1 MKKIGGKSFWII
13 LVLSI
18 TSLFL
23 LIVGVI
29 FLTKKSET
37 EFYSSGYIISSGA
50 TKTDRY
56 YFNDN
61 TTYKENVFEEY
72 IFKDMQNNEVHISKD
87 NFIHYLDNS
96 MSFMQN
102 GVILDLDNLDTS
114 LVPYY
119 NITDKSLLKYNNGS
133 YYIENSDKTLIFT
146 NFLGRISE
154 NKYIVV
160 GSNIKVKLAG
170 NDNPVSGDYFEVL
183 FVENGIVKIEN
194 QEGSYQ
200 TVSDG
205 TIIYIG
211 DNIKIDLGTQ
221 KVISN
226 NTEKLSLQEM
236 TINGDDNIDIKDETG
251 KIDKDNTSETGESAE
266 KDANISDT
274 ENNNTTGNDTEEET
288 TSVLKKE
295 VSINLI
301 TAEAKINS
309 LSASFQIIDTAN
321 FIKGNLIFNLV
332 NTTTGKTVYTKTLAN
347 VPDIQNVSVSSLSP
361 DCNYVMTITEENN
374 STSTEYF
381 KKVFQTESLDLK
393 LIRDLATTN
402 SLSYTLNFGES
413 SEVKSANVSLYDE
426 NGQVGATHTIING
439 EDNTINFSSLEK
451 NKKYNVVVDSVIFN
465 NTNYAE
471 TYTINRSDMTL
482 KEKPILNEISVSTD
496 TENQNFTLKMELP
509 EDVDKS
515 ITRYTYE
522 IYKAED
528 LTEENINSAKPVYTY
543 SQNDLKDV
551 TLSLGIDGLEEK
563 TDYRFKVIVEYYDNY
578 KYGTLE
584 TNFSDYFQVV
594 GKPTITFE
602 EETVDFNLIKGKII
616 LKDEGCLV
624 PFEGRECNDNSN
636 DIIVRYR
643 SALETSTKAIKSAFI
658 QNSKNKNEYYMS
670 LELNNLIE
678 NTNYIFE
685 VYSDIDLKNGSGLKE
700 SQYIGGFT
708 VKTKGIESLKMQNW
722 HQNTSTYNTPISV
735 NTELVS
741 TVPESNY
748 GDKLASLTFK
758 LYRGDITNGIKA
770 EPIIVFKDT
779 EDIKGKYYN
788 KEFSVTSNMLGINNL
803 DELRELS
810 GGKLSR
816 YYTIEVTDAYDASE
830 TNKFNIIDNLFVFE
844 TPAILLLEDEV
855 ESPSIIV
862 EELTNIQMKSGE
874 YTKKYDPNLS
884 DSIIVGYQV
893 IASFNKEKIETYFQG
908 ENPIKTINFHISKD
922 GKEVA
927 LSEGAKTINLANDNT
942 YTKYFF
948 LDYGSDYNTED
959 DTLRRGNTYVFSYD
973 ISIDT
978 NNDGKSDTVFPS
990 NRPVSGKMTSIK
1002 QDPTFKMY
1010 IDNST
1015 ASSVTYKYQI
1025 TDYDNALYK
1034 SNEEDN
1040 YYIYYTIDGDDNEY
1054 QSIITKR
1061 EDYNI
1066 VEISN
1071 LVPSALYSL
1080 NYYRA
1085 SSKRESDISKVNIG
1099 KYLFDGIH
1107 ESPLL
1112 EYKLDYGNFDNRLKV
1127 IIEDNDFLNRVS
1139 AYRLVLSSDDTND
1152 KDYEL
1157 ILSSINESSECDDK
1171 KCIIID
1177 YSNIQQFKGN
1187 NVKVS
1192 LEAFYDTGLIGF
1204 SQESKLGNYFKSL
1217 GYVDDKNLSKVG
1229 YVLQNTS
1236 TTEIGKYVYLN
1247 SNGGLETSNTPK
1259 GILGYSLTPG
1269 EGTNLWK
1276 LKVVNL
1282 VNINE
1287 NKFVSFDTIAKEISV
1302 YPVTKGIFETS
1313 TSTTRN
1319 TFNPKVLDKVNLN
1332 AGDNNFK
1339 FTSIT
1344 PKVKSE
1350 VTPLIN
1356 GGVVDIDL
1364 SIDSSTLESDFV
1376 KTDDDKY
1383 KFYIDIYTKNECSI
1397 KDQNCSSEL
1406 VYLKSIETD
1415 YDNLTGITFE
1425 GLDPDTTYYYKIS
1438 ADMNKNG
1445 TSVKTPLFDYNRS
1458 GYIEYQNSFKTLGK
1472 DEIFTRVTYNY
1483 DSKITEET
1491 YSKRTLN
1498 IISYLNTNKN
1508 FNIKYE
1514 LYDNLGN
1521 LEYESTINNNDITT
1535 SGSKYLAKY
1544 SEDITGNTFVF
1555 GENYHTLK
1563 IYAVTTD
1570 LGKELELYNKVLTNG
1585 GLGEQQDI
1593 GELINPSFNISQT
1606 SIINNDEGSN
1616 NYGIKYEI
1624 NVKDEDKV
1632 INNGIYNIE
1641 LQNASYE
1648 NACTGH
1654 EEDCKATVD
1663 IKNSTCTING
1673 SSKNCTIVSQDQ
1685 NGNQVLNITFNDLKP
1700 NTNYIIYVYANTY
1713 RNNLSLD
1720 EKEGLVYVRKSQ
1732 YTKSELGFSLGAV
1745 TPTAVS
1751 KNKLVI
1757 TFTGASNLENKLK
1770 KIDYNITVIG
1780 AEKIAEGT
1788 LEIGKNINFGRDK
1801 DNYPT
1806 LEIPIANGNE
1816 LGLNNYIILTYY
1828 YETDDGSIEVL
1839 MFGEDTNMQYPVK
1852 SENK

>member
-1 MKKIGGKSFWII
+1 MIKMKKIGGKSFWII
-13 LVLSI
+13 LIISI
-18 TSLFL
+18 TSLIL
-23 LIVGVI
+23 LTVGVI

-37 EFYSSGYIISSGA
+37 EFYSSGYIISSSA
-50 TKTDRY
+50 TKTDKY
-56 YFNDN
+56 YFNEN

-72 IFKDMQNNEVHISKD
+72 VFKDTQNNEVRTSKD

-102 GVILDLDNLDTS
+102 GVILDLNNLETS

-119 NITDKSLLKYNNGS
+119 NITDKSILKYNNGS

-146 NFLGRISE
+146 HFLGRISE
-154 NKYIVV
+154 NKYIAV
-160 GSNIKVKLAG
+160 GNNIKVKLAG
-170 NDNPVSGDYFEVL
+170 NDNPVNGDYFEIL
-183 FVENGIVKIEN
+183 FVEDGIVKIEN

-205 TIIYIG
+205 TIIYVG

-226 NTEKLSLQEM
+226 DIEKLSLQEM
-236 TINGDDNIDIKDETG
+236 TINGDENIDIKDESG
-251 KIDKDNTSETGESAE
+251 KIDKDNTGNTGENKE
-266 KDANISDT
+266 NIEGSNT
-274 ENNNTTGNDTEEET
+274 ENNNPNNTTENNNLEET

-295 VSINLI
+295 VSVNLI

-309 LSASFQIIDTAN
+309 LSASFQIIDTAD
-321 FIKGNLIFNLV
+321 FIKGNLVFTLV
-332 NTTTGKTVYTKTLAN
+332 NTTTGKLVYTKTLAN
-347 VPDIQNVSVSSLSP
+347 VTDIQNVNVSSLSP
-361 DCNYVMTITEENN
+361 DCTYVMTIIEENN
-374 STSTEYF
+374 TSSTEYF

-393 LIRDLATTN
+393 LIRDLVTTD
-402 SLSYTLNFGES
+402 SLSYTLDFGTS

-426 NGQVGATHTIING
+426 NGQVVDTHTITNG
-439 EDNTINFSSLEK
+439 EDNTIVFSSLKK
-451 NKKYNVVVDSVIFN
+451 NQKYDVIVDSVIFN

-496 TENQNFTLKMELP
+496 AENQNFTLKMEKPLD
-509 EDVDKS
+509 EDMS
-515 ITRYTYE
+515 ITKYTYE
-522 IYKAED
+522 IYKVED
-528 LTEENINSAKPVYTY
+528 LTEENINNAEPVYIY
-543 SQNDLKDV
+543 SQT
-551 TLSLGIDGLEEK
+551 TLEDITLRLGTNGLEEK

-578 KYGTLE
+578 KYGTIE
-584 TNFSDYFQVV
+584 TNYSDYFQVV

-602 EETVDFNLIKGKII
+602 EETIDFNYIKGII
-616 LKDEGCLV
+616 TLKDEGCLI
-624 PFEGRECNDNSN
+624 PFEGRECNNNSN
-636 DIIVRYR
+636 NIIVRYR
-643 SALETSTKAIKSAFI
+643 SALETSTKIVKSEFI
-658 QNSKNKNEYYMS
+658 QDSDNKNEYHMN
-670 LELNNLIE
+670 LELTNLIE
-678 NTNYIFE
+678 NTTYIFE
-685 VYSDIDLKNGSGLKE
+685 FYSDIDLKNGTGIQN

-708 VKTKGIESLKMQNW
+708 VQTKGIESLKMQNW
-722 HQNTSTYNTPISV
+722 QQNISTYDIPISV

-748 GDKLASLTFK
+748 GDKLASITFK
-758 LYRGDITNGIKA
+758 LYRGDVKNGIKT
-770 EPIIVFKDT
+770 EPLIIFKDN
-779 EDIKGKYYN
+779 DNIKGKYYN
-788 KEFSVTSNMLGINNL
+788 KEFSITSNMLGINNL

-816 YYTIEVTDAYDASE
+816 YYTIEVTDAFDESG
-830 TNKFNIIDNLFVFE
+830 TNEFDIMDNLFVFE
-844 TPAILLLEDEV
+844 TPSILLLEDEV
-855 ESPSIIV
+855 ESPTIV
-862 EELTNIQMKSGE
+862 VEGLTNIQMKSGE

-893 IASFNKEKIETYFQG
+893 VAVFNKEKIETYFQG
-908 ENPIKTINFHISKD
+908 DNPIKTINFHISKY
-922 GKEVA
+922 GKEIS
-927 LSEGAKTINLANDNT
+927 LSEEERTIDLTSENN

-948 LDYGSDYNTED
+948 LDYGSDYNTD
-959 DTLRRGNTYVFSYD
+959 DDVLRRGNTYVFSYD

-978 NNDGKSDTVFPS
+978 NNDGKADTTFPS
-990 NRPVSGKMTSIK
+990 NKPISDKMTSIK
-1002 QDPTFKMY
+1002 QDPSFRMY

-1015 ASSVTYKYQI
+1015 SNSVTYKYQI
-1025 TDYDNALYK
+1025 TDYDNTLYK
-1034 SNEEDN
+1034 DKDEEN
-1040 YYIYYTIDGDDNEY
+1040 YYLYYTIDGDDNEY
-1054 QSIITKR
+1054 QSIIKK
-1061 EDYNI
+1061 EGNYNT

-1071 LVPSALYSL
+1071 LVGSSIYSL

-1099 KYLFDGIH
+1099 KYLFDGTY

-1112 EYKLDYGNFDNRLKV
+1112 EYKLEYGNFDNRLK
-1127 IIEDNDFLNRVS
+1127 IIVEDNDFLNRVA

-1157 ILSSINESSECDDK
+1157 ILSSINASSECDDK

-1192 LEAFYDTGLIGF
+1192 LEAFYDTGYIGF
-1204 SQESKLGNYFKSL
+1204 SQESKLGSYFKEL
-1217 GYVDDKNLSKVG
+1217 GYVDDKNASKVG
-1229 YVLQNTS
+1229 FVLQNTT

-1269 EGTNLWK
+1269 EGAELWK
-1276 LKVVNL
+1276 FKVVNL

-1287 NKFVSFDTIAKEISV
+1287 NKFVPFDTISKEISV
-1302 YPVTKGIFETS
+1302 YPITNGIFETS
-1313 TSTTRN
+1313 TSSSRN
-1319 TFNPKVLDKVNLN
+1319 TFNPKVLDRINFDTD
-1332 AGDNNFK
+1332 DNNFK

-1350 VTPLIN
+1350 ITPLIN
-1356 GGVVDIDL
+1356 GGIVDINL
-1364 SIDSSTLESDFV
+1364 SIDSSTLETDFV
-1376 KTDDDKY
+1376 KTDGKY

-1397 KDQNCSSEL
+1397 EDPDCSSL
-1406 VYLKSIETD
+1406 IYLKSIETD

-1438 ADMNKNG
+1438 SDMNKNG
-1445 TSVKTPLFDYNRS
+1445 ISVKTPLFDNGRS
-1458 GYIEYQNSFKTLGK
+1458 GYVEYQNSFKTLGK

-1483 DSKITEET
+1483 ISTITEDI
-1491 YSKRTLN
+1491 YSNRTLN
-1498 IISYLNTNKN
+1498 ITSYLTTNKN

-1521 LEYESTINNNDITT
+1521 LEYESTINNDDITT

-1570 LGKELELYNKVLTNG
+1570 LSKELELYNKVLTNG

-1593 GELINPSFNISQT
+1593 AELENPSFSVSQT
-1606 SIINNDEGSN
+1606 AFIDNNN
-1616 NYGIKYEI
+1616 NYGITYEI
-1624 NVKDEDKV
+1624 TVKDEDKV

-1673 SSKNCTIVSQDQ
+1673 SSKNCTIINQDQ
-1685 NGNQVLNITFNDLKP
+1685 NGNQVLKATFNDLKP
-1700 NTNYIIYVYANTY
+1700 NTNYIIYIYANTY
-1713 RNNLSLD
+1713 RNNISLE

-1751 KNKLVI
+1751 KNKLII
-1757 TFTGASNLENKLK
+1757 TFTGASNIENKLK

-1806 LEIPIANGNE
+1806 LEIPISGGKE
-1816 LGLNNYIILTYY
+1816 LGLNNYILLTYY
-1828 YETDDGSIEVL
+1828 YETVDGNIEVL

-1852 SENK
+1852 SENS